1 MIMRRYTYTFVD
13 GIVAKKS
20 ALQEIVANNQQLYT
34 NRPVSDALGPAISF
48 LRNLLFFLDN
58 LMFWSDLSCHTL
70 VQCSPPDVKN
80 WPNYRADFPQNRVA
94 FPQHRFDWAANF
106 HPLWLA
112 HITVYFCGRHQSLVS
127 VRPDGSGEHQIRRCV
142 P

>member
-1 MIMRRYTYTFVD
+1 MPLVLVPEAFEPSISLL
-13 GIVAKKS
+13 GI
-20 ALQEIVANNQQLYT
+20 
-34 NRPVSDALGPAISF
+34 
-48 LRNLLFFLDN
+48 LLFSLDN
-58 LMFWSDLSCHTL
+58 FMPSPHRYWHTL
-70 VQCSPPDVKN
+70 AHCCPPDSKKIV
-80 WPNYRADFPQNRVA
+80 NYGAYFPQNRVA

-112 HITVYFCGRHQSLVS
+112 HITVYFCGGCQSLVS